1 MEHRA
6 SRSAAGDDAPGPC
19 SKCGAQRAPGPGDK
33 DPERREGKLTPV
45 PDTGAESGGDVK
57 GQGAEGLPPTTETKQ
72 EEGGSLMEN
81 ARAWI
86 GAPESTAEHAAGGPP
101 SSADTREEREEGAS
115 LLEGVTAPSGS
126 SEAAARRV
134 AGDSSGKSRKRK
146 KKRKKG
152 KKDPSISGEQ
162 ESLPPLSTAAAQSPK
177 VPDACVTAEEMQSP
191 GGEAAKLGADVLGGG
206 SGGTGG
212 SGRVLGHSA
221 KEAGSLEAV
230 AEGSPSS
237 VDVKTPPKQR
247 GADNVAAPSP
257 SSAAPKEKVGGG
269 STTEHRETVQGSVG
283 GGSHA
288 PDAGQLAESRA
299 DFQSSGSGE
308 KAASTGERA
317 SLSSGPSPGT
327 GAPGHTPAAAS
338 AERRSQDAQ
347 TPPAVRSSQAGKD
360 QQDTGQKV
368 SHSTRENKVAKE
380 KKGTPGE
387 KVREVTV
394 KASPTKAPEAARIGA
409 PESTAERAAG
419 GPPSSADTREEREEG
434 ASLLEG
440 VTAPSGSSEAA
451 ARRVAGDSS
460 GKSRKRKKKRKK
472 RKKDPSISGEQETLP
487 PLSTAAAESPEL
499 PDACVTAEEM
509 QSPGGEA
516 AKLGADVLAGSSGGA
531 GGSGR
536 ALGHSAKEAGSLE
549 AVAEGS
555 PSSVDVKTPPKQRG
569 ADNVAAPSPSPAAP
583 KQKVGGGSTTEHRE
597 TVQGSVGGG
606 SHAPD
611 AGQLAESRA
620 DFQSSGSG
628 EKAAS
633 TGERASLSSGPSPG
647 TGAPGHTPAAASA
660 ERRSQDAQTPP
671 AVRSSQAG
679 KDQQDTG
686 QKVSHSTRENE
697 VAKEKKGTPGEKV
710 REVTVKASPTKG
722 PEGARKDHASAVTEK
737 KQKRNQRPVDK
748 VKESSV
754 SRREGV
760 TVYFHAILS
769 KDFKLDP
776 ETHKVFI
783 RAEGIAAYA
792 SWKDNICELHC
803 TKRLEGHGY
812 LIEGNVTL
820 AKESVNKPIPYKY
833 WVTCSGGKY
842 EFIYK
847 RSVSSNHVNRCLFI
861 EGDLLSNGEWHQYDD
876 IVCAEPSIMKNIQKI
891 FSRNNNKDVVRGKMI
906 AASIMLESIF
916 SILGAWSPDN
926 LRNFLSQLTQFYVV
940 TSHPWV
946 CDGREMPWTELDFGT
961 QQVNDLLLKYMRKI
975 ARPFLAPE
983 GAKAS
988 QEDIVI
994 KSKLAL
1000 GLTVLTVVEGFTLP
1014 ALKDD
1019 LVHLCSLLCLDKVSQ
1034 EAILE
1039 EINPIKKAFAAV
1051 TGTLASLMVHLTN
1064 LCQRCIDQQVDQWVW
1079 ILPLLHFFAAPVQC
1093 DHLPMEEDYCVWLE
1107 GLPFAETKKN
1117 QDMGPLLQLMKEK
1130 KYLMEFDRTLVKS
1143 WTCVLPLESLAAFI
1157 KEFSS
1162 DLLAILQGVAYRL
1175 ENVDLSWK
1183 NSKVVESVLKTL
1195 LCTLDE
1201 KQARAL
1207 EAHSWQS
1214 CLTCWLKLHKRVCE
1228 NTKVGPWF
1236 MVPATSA
1243 MIISKVA
1250 KLQPTAVPRDAVEEV
1265 LVVEVFGETLRHTQ
1279 TWFRNALNQ
1288 KLLTEY
1294 LESVTF
1300 SVSWEIQAW
1309 DEFVKISFPDEQLTE
1324 RWRKTLLA
1332 DLKRRIQA
1340 ELPVHQILAYCCLHY
1355 QFTRL
1360 DSSID
1365 WCFHTCAIEAVTAAC
1380 QTQSN
1385 LLEKISS
1392 YNTSQFSQ
1400 LVSTIIV
1407 KLWSVESGQSDNY
1420 FDEIL
1425 HRVLTRPDIKCIFH
1439 FNGTNTKLLEKL
1451 TDEAK
1456 NIIATA
1462 DSVFMSVAYD
1472 IQKGCI
1478 LVKHLE
1484 EIFQHEEQFICIW
1497 EIKHQQLL
1505 REGRNLLQRD
1515 LKELLWRRREEVALL
1530 RKEKEAIG
1538 TFLSM
1543 CRRVQASVKVDVG
1556 EVESQYLEDL
1566 CSKRLNTVV
1575 NVGER
1580 PLRTYYSFSPELKGF
1595 AQKMHSFKHSLIFQ
1609 RFWEEAAQKAGEEY
1623 ESLEEEEEDNT
1634 VPALDLDNVFS
1645 SLIRPCFVS
1654 YERLYNDLRS
1664 GNLALSA
1671 VDRIFQEFTIHPE
1684 GIKTEL
1690 NTICKLRPGEDR
1702 DWVDQRFEQIQQ
1714 YHEMHVTFDA
1724 AKMIATVKESF
1735 NLSGDFSILENL
1747 LAITEKLES
1756 CETQKLDSIS
1766 PELMKAQRL
1775 LQGITVNR
1783 CGCLR
1788 ELAKQ
1793 KEFVCWVREALK
1805 DMNELKV
1812 FVDLASISAGENDMD
1827 VDRVACFHDAVHG
1840 YSSLLYELRQES
1852 GFEDFM
1858 RCLKKLWRALDSDEN
1873 LPKKLHASA
1882 QHLEWLKTVKESH
1895 GSVELSSLSL
1905 AAAINSRGIYVLGA
1919 PADGQK
1925 VSLDNVLHFTLP
1937 GSSGGN
1943 ETSRKYTLA
1952 ELRELQNKLMLM
1964 SVKGEQGL
1972 EVEKFSEIFSNVQ
1985 RLAQAF
1991 IDLYSAGNM
2000 LFRSWLAHV
2009 YCSPERES
2017 RVLIDFSLGP
2027 IPVLEGQGDMA
2038 AVLPGLCKIME
2049 SFLEGWKSFMYEKRL
2064 QHFYL
2069 NYYTAE
2075 QLVYLCTELGQGMP
2089 SQDALM
2095 MLSFLKHNC
2104 TERDV
2109 LRVSGSELPPSS
2121 RQAISDFQVMLDG
2134 EKDLTAQLECIWDC
2148 YMNNMGSLLPN
2159 CLDIDTLGGWLKS
2172 LAGWESEQVTRDF
2185 PRDLLYVGQPN
2196 LITCPRSEVLASA
2209 LAIYMNSP
2217 NQPLPTFDEVLLC
2230 TPQTTAE
2237 QVGLFLRRCFIP
2249 CSGGEKIYTM
2259 LYADEL
2265 SYDVSCRAEDLFQH
2279 LQHYNSTYRL
2289 IILCNC
2295 EREHSYIP
2303 SVFSQYK
2310 VHMIPQRPL
2319 AEIQRYLQHHYRVAQ
2334 PSSSAASVFKDNM
2347 CVGIVS
2353 SKRAGVG
2360 KSLYVKRL
2368 HERLQ
2373 EEQPYYTGLLKTIRL
2388 VEPEVDE
2395 DKVLKSLLPF
2405 LKRKH
2410 QTKPMI
2416 FHFDITSSVQSGI
2429 PEFLFKLLV
2438 LQYLTDNNGHMWLRQ
2453 KHHLYIIEILE
2464 VSPVPKKAAR
2474 HMSASQKYNF
2484 FDVFPKVTCKSPK
2497 EVLEMET
2504 LGNQSGDISD
2514 PGMDEEEFCSE
2525 AFQRPFQY
2533 LKRFDQGYN
2542 LDTFCYEVDSVEGNP
2557 AECLQQFLLHCGI
2570 MDPSW
2575 SELRNFT
2582 WFLNIQLRDCEASV
2596 FCNPDFFQDTLQ
2608 GFKNFVVTFM
2618 ILMARDFAT
2627 PSLNI
2632 SDESSGRQSSSLD
2645 NIAEDDLL
2653 PFRIRKKWESEP
2665 HPYLFFNEDRVSMT
2679 FIGFHFQPNCSGGV
2693 DVINP
2698 LNGNIIKKNVMT
2710 SRLYKGL
2717 LLQRVPFNVQFD
2729 QLPRHEKLEKLCM
2742 VLGIPWV
2749 TDPDETYELTT
2760 DNVLKILAIEMRFR
2774 CNIPVVIMG
2783 ETGCGKTR
2791 LIKFLCKLRRSCV
2804 EVENM
2809 KLVKVHGGTTAEMIY
2824 TRIKEAE
2831 ALAKTNKEQH
2841 GLDTVLF
2848 FDEANTTEAISS
2860 IKEVLC
2866 DHTVQGKPL
2875 VSCSGLQII
2884 AACNPYR
2891 KHTLKMIQ
2899 RLELAGLGYRVKADE
2914 TKDKL
2919 GSIPLRQ
2926 LVYRVHALPPSM
2938 IPLVWDFGQL
2948 NNLTEKLYIQQIV
2961 QRATEHVPMR
2971 QSEAEVITEVLF
2983 ASQKYMR
2990 QRDDEC
2996 GFVSLR
3002 DVERCMEVFKW
3013 FHKRSELL
3021 LRELEKYL
3029 AEKRAP
3035 KSTAERNTVIWSL
3048 VLAVGVCYHASLE
3061 KKEAYRSAIS
3071 QVLPKPYDTQ
3081 KKILEE
3087 ISLMQELFLSG
3098 VHLRDTIAR
3107 NLALKENVFMMVICI
3122 ELKIPLF
3129 LVGKPGS
3136 SKSLAKTI
3144 VADAMQG
3151 QAAHSDLFKNL
3162 KQIHLVSFQCS
3173 PLSTPEGI
3181 IGTFKHCARFQ
3192 EGKNLEEYVS
3202 VVVLDEIGL
3211 AEDSPKMPLKTL
3223 HPLLEDGCIDDVPLP
3238 HKKVGF
3244 VGISNWA
3251 LDPAKMNRGIFVSRG
3266 DPSKEE
3272 LIESAKGIC
3281 CSARG
3286 ALQKVEQYFYHFADA
3301 YENICKAQDREFF
3314 GLRDY
3319 YSLIKMFFALAKSS
3333 KSEPTPQDIAEVVL
3347 RNFGGKDDV
3356 NALEI
3361 FTSQLPEKGEIHARD
3376 ISRIELVRQNI
3387 YSSGQDGDCRYLLVL
3402 TENYAALPILQQ
3414 AFFTARQQPEIIFG
3428 SSFPKDQEYTQI
3440 CRNINR
3446 VKVCMETG
3454 QMVVLLNLQ
3463 NLYESLYD
3471 ALNQY
3476 YVYLA
3481 DQKYVDL
3488 GLGTHRVKCRVHP
3501 KFRLIVIEEKDVV
3514 YKHFPIPLI
3523 NRLEKHYL
3531 DISTVLD
3538 KGQRETVAEL
3548 KKWVQEF
3555 AAANTEEHFISKQKY
3570 SPSDVFVGYHSNTC
3584 ASVVL
3589 QTMERLKPE
3598 CAPSE
3603 LVSCVKREA
3612 QLALL
3617 NCATPDSVLRLCSSM
3632 ALFTAD
3638 SPANVYFKQ
3647 QQHMSFA
3654 DFLRAH
3660 IRAGS
3665 GYQTVFTEVTTFS
3678 RLLTSADAAC
3688 LEREVQGR
3696 AQRPQILLLQQFD
3709 TEYSFLKGI
3718 RDFLDATSGNKVLII
3733 QTDFE
3738 DGSQNAQLIASAKYA
3753 VVNELNKVD
3762 LGEVSVFVY
3771 FIMKLSR
3778 VEGGTSYVGF
3788 HGGLWQSVHIDDLR
3802 RSKDMVSDM
3811 TALQNLTISQ
3821 VFCEDLGKTKVVA
3834 LPVNGEQEENEVEV
3848 ETPVPAAEHCE
3859 GEILDTTVLLRT
3871 CVQSAVGML
3880 RDQNEDLSRSRIRI
3894 KILLGLLSKEDDL
3907 KASFLKITKARL
3919 SNLLRKQEENSLH
3932 PKNWVLREASNLS
3945 ALQEAGTFRHTLWK
3959 RVQSVI
3965 TPFLALLIAVIDR
3978 NGNLDLLVRP
3988 TAEWVTNLWMFIFS
4002 DTKLLTVPY
4011 GVAKNSS
4018 QPEIILVQ
4026 NNMMVSAGVGNELPF
4041 SWRIKEYL
4049 DEMWLEAQYIQN
4061 TEDQSEKFVD
4071 IFQKT
4076 ALGKFISA
4084 LTEEERQMLFQC
4096 YITDF
4101 IVLTIAVSSLEELQ
4115 CLRIAFLSCI
4125 EEWKATSPRREET
4138 VPSLPWV
4145 HLGYNQFK
4153 RRLQNF
4159 SRILAVH
4166 PCAADYLVNQEG
4178 YGIPHTEMVLDV
4190 LAAMVCAE
4198 ELENQVQTARP
4209 EIWLQK
4215 VKSLRMPIEFLCKE
4229 KDLQRSGSRCHQ
4241 LLKELEVCWN
4251 RIFSMSLFVEH
4262 VLLGID
4268 TLMPEFEN
4276 LVKKYT
4282 LLLAKCFQHDSDM
4295 KTHPTFVAVMKVLCE
4310 CKNEVSN
4317 RLYRYSLMSCP
4328 ICLGEP
4334 KDPVCLPCY
4343 HMFCQKCI
4351 RMWLV
4356 PAQMHCPYC
4365 RVAVGDVDLNVSVE
4379 LRDAIARNAMFRQR
4393 CNNFFIDVVTTMC
4406 FKDNEPPDA
4415 EVIQELLNLLF
4426 VHRSL
4431 LKGSGHPDTYTKF
4444 LSPFND
4450 EVDETPVIRSV
4461 MLKLLLKYSFNEV
4474 KNDVQHYLSR
4484 VEHNEILE
4492 TNDKK
4497 ELYLLFVNCLE
4508 DSMCEKS
4515 EGSLGY
4521 EHINYLPGDRGFP
4534 ENYLPK
4540 NNGETPQESS
4550 VDYLQAV
4557 AKVRLYLSKAA
4568 ELLFD
4573 LHERT
4578 EQDQVE
4584 EKQHY
4589 LENVRVFC
4597 SLTKNNWH
4605 RVYLVRKIA
4614 SQYGIEFAQKL
4625 VTETQFNW
4633 VFPVEILQQVRNSQS
4648 NHIDRYLTCGENYR
4662 VLRDAVGKAMIEC
4675 QIEGLLEAEK
4685 ASSSSSAVQPVHL
4698 LLAIFREVTALYGAS
4713 DSSLHPKQQQTDA
4726 MTGFIQSSQ
4735 ALSSPDLQHFAT
4747 SLVMNA
4753 LPSLTVDPQS
4763 FSRNGALIEMAVHTA
4778 AVLLCGQNPVL
4789 QPLQNLAFC
4798 PHTMEH
4804 SFLPT
4809 MPEDVTAQARAWQ
4822 GMATLRWYTCP
4833 NGHACTVGEC
4843 GRPMETSRC
4852 LDCGAPVGGQQHKSL
4867 PGFQELRSNE
4877 DRTQTGHVLGDA
4889 QHRKTMGVSDRAMS
4903 PVVFTLIRLL
4913 THLTM
4918 LLGATSDPQSLQK
4931 IIKPPVDN
4939 SVSFLQQ
4946 HIQEDLAQLTK
4957 ILGKSVDETINILHL
4972 VLSSLLKDPH
4982 QHPGQWPV
4990 QFDVLSTKQ
4999 KRNKWE
5005 AIVAN
5010 TIIVPELEDLDKK
5023 LLKLNRQIQEDER
5036 ISSNPVVKI
5045 VYGDP
5050 ATFLSQ
5056 LPKDSHI
5063 HHSKMWSCR
5072 KRISVENLGHVVQ
5085 QKNAKDTV
5093 PVLWK
5098 FLQKETELRLVKF
5111 LPEILALQRD
5121 LVRRFQNTADVKH
5134 CSIRNFLN
5142 EPLSDVMRDLLQ
5154 RRVNVFLSVW
5164 NKLRSS
5170 LDSNGEIK
5178 LPKGY
5183 CDAELTLDSK
5193 LEVLLPRRQGLGLC
5207 STALASYL
5215 IGLHNDLIHSVN
5227 KHIKEDDR
5235 YLISP
5240 SEVADLHLISYEVE
5254 RDLIPLILSNCQYSM
5269 EKGGETLQD
5278 FDLERIQQQ
5287 VISKF
5292 LQGKPLITLTGIPAL
5307 VYRHDRNYEQLF
5319 NDVRNKLDQSALPS
5333 SVMNTISG
5341 ELQSYSDVCDA
5352 LSITEI
5358 TLGFLAM
5365 AGENAEMLLTDYIEK
5380 VLQMGDQANPHV
5392 LQALRRCHLKH
5403 NIALWQLLS
5412 TRKSEQLLR
5421 LKRDPFVD
5429 VSADYKA
5436 ELSPEI
5442 AKILNNFLVYSRLEI
5457 FLQEL
5462 HEMIILK
5469 LRRFHAVDE
5478 FRPTWSLKESLVA
5491 YLDTKDSELAVELEE
5506 MFPEEILLSQAVAT
5520 WRAAALFR
5528 RARWES

>member
-1 MEHRA
+1 
-6 SRSAAGDDAPGPC
+6 
-19 SKCGAQRAPGPGDK
+19 
-33 DPERREGKLTPV
+33 
-45 PDTGAESGGDVK
+45 
-57 GQGAEGLPPTTETKQ
+57 
-72 EEGGSLMEN
+72 MEN
-81 ARAWI
+81 AGSLINTSEAT
-86 GAPESTAEHAAGGPP
+86 PECTAGGPP
-101 SSADTREEREEGAS
+101 SSTEAQEEEGAS
-115 LLEGVTAPSGS
+115 LLEGVTAPSDS
-126 SEAAARRV
+126 LETAPQCM
-134 AGDSSGKSRKRK
+134 AGDSSAKSWKRRKRRNK
-146 KKRKKG
+146 AKKG
-152 KKDPSISGEQ
+152 PSSSGEQ
-162 ESLPPLSTAAAQSPK
+162 DSLPPLSTAAAQTTEL
-177 VPDACVTAEEMQSP
+177 PDTCVIPQEIQTLGSEVSKP
-191 GGEAAKLGADVLGGG
+191 GAVVLAGD
-206 SGGTGG
+206 SGDARESDGT
-212 SGRVLGHSA
+212 LGHLG
-221 KEAGSLEAV
+221 KEAGSVEAV
-230 AEGSPSS
+230 AEGGHSS
-237 VDVKTPPKQR
+237 VAVMTPAKESST
-247 GADNVAAPSP
+247 DNVAAPSP

-269 STTEHRETVQGSVG
+269 NTTECGETVRSNVE
-283 GGSHA
+283 GGSRA
-288 PDAGQLAESRA
+288 PDAGQLPETRPDS
-299 DFQSSGSGE
+299 QSSGSS
-308 KAASTGERA
+308 KKLASTGETA
-317 SLSSGPSPGT
+317 SISSGLSPGT
-327 GAPGHTPAAAS
+327 GAPKSKPAAPC
-338 AERRSQDAQ
+338 AEHRSQDTKTQ
-347 TPPAVRSSQAGKD
+347 PVVKSSQAGKD
-360 QQDTGQKV
+360 KQDTRQTASG
-368 SHSTRENKVAKE
+368 STSKNEDAKE
-380 KKGTPGE
+380 KKKTPGE
-387 KVREVTV
+387 KVHKVNE
-394 KASPTKAPEAARIGA
+394 
-409 PESTAERAAG
+409 
-419 GPPSSADTREEREEG
+419 
-434 ASLLEG
+434 
-440 VTAPSGSSEAA
+440 
-451 ARRVAGDSS
+451 
-460 GKSRKRKKKRKK
+460 
-472 RKKDPSISGEQETLP
+472 
-487 PLSTAAAESPEL
+487 
-499 PDACVTAEEM
+499 
-509 QSPGGEA
+509 
-516 AKLGADVLAGSSGGA
+516 
-531 GGSGR
+531 
-536 ALGHSAKEAGSLE
+536 
-549 AVAEGS
+549 
-555 PSSVDVKTPPKQRG
+555 KTNQ
-569 ADNVAAPSPSPAAP
+569 
-583 KQKVGGGSTTEHRE
+583 
-597 TVQGSVGGG
+597 
-606 SHAPD
+606 
-611 AGQLAESRA
+611 
-620 DFQSSGSG
+620 
-628 EKAAS
+628 
-633 TGERASLSSGPSPG
+633 
-647 TGAPGHTPAAASA
+647 
-660 ERRSQDAQTPP
+660 
-671 AVRSSQAG
+671 
-679 KDQQDTG
+679 
-686 QKVSHSTRENE
+686 
-697 VAKEKKGTPGEKV
+697 
-710 REVTVKASPTKG
+710 TKG
-722 PEGARKDHASAVTEK
+722 PEVARKDEASAVTVSHKDKKEQR
-737 KQKRNQRPVDK
+737 KQKPVDK
-748 VKESSV
+748 IKESSV
-754 SRREGV
+754 SRNDGV

-769 KDFKLDP
+769 KDFKLNP
-776 ETHKVFI
+776 EIHKVFI
-783 RAEGIAAYA
+783 RAEGVSPYA
-792 SWKDNICELHC
+792 NWKDNICELNC
-803 TKRLEGHGY
+803 TKHLGEHGY
-812 LIEGNVTL
+812 LIEGAVTL
-820 AKESVNKPIPYKY
+820 AKENINKDIPYKY
-833 WVTCSGGKY
+833 WVTCGEGEY

-847 RSVSSNHVNRCLFI
+847 RSVSSHVNRCLFI
-861 EGDLLSNGEWHQYDD
+861 RGYLLNNGEWHQYDD
-876 IVCAEPSIMKNIQKI
+876 IVCAKPSVMKN
-891 FSRNNNKDVVRGKMI
+891 FWNMLSRDKNKDVVEGKII
-906 AASIMLESIF
+906 AANIMLENIF
-916 SILGAWSPDN
+916 SILETLSPDN
-926 LRNFLSQLTQFYVV
+926 LRNFFSQLRQFYAV
-940 TSHPWV
+940 TTDPRVH
-946 CDGREMPWTELDFGT
+946 DGRGMPWTELNFGR

-975 ARPFLAPE
+975 ACPFLAAE

-1000 GLTVLTVVEGFTLP
+1000 GLTILTVVEKLTLP
-1014 ALKDD
+1014 ALQSD
-1019 LVHLCSLLCLDKVSQ
+1019 LAGLCSLLCLDKVSQ
-1034 EAILE
+1034 QTILDE
-1039 EINPIKKAFAAV
+1039 MHHIAKAFSTV
-1051 TGTLASLMVHLTN
+1051 TSLKASLTN
-1064 LCQRCIDQQVDQWVW
+1064 LCQRCIDEQVDQWVW
-1079 ILPLLHFFAAPVQC
+1079 ILPCLHFFAAPLQH
-1093 DHLPMEEDYCVWLE
+1093 DHLAMEEDTWAGLE
-1107 GLPFAETKKN
+1107 GLPFAETRMK
-1117 QDMGPLLQLMKEK
+1117 QDMGTLLQLMKEK
-1130 KYLMEFDRTLVKS
+1130 KYLMEFDKTLVKS
-1143 WTCVLPLESLAAFI
+1143 WICVLPLESLAAFI
-1157 KEFSS
+1157 EDFSS
-1162 DLLAILQGVAYRL
+1162 DLLVTLQGVSYRL
-1175 ENVDLSWK
+1175 ENIDLSW
-1183 NSKVVESVLKTL
+1183 NSSKVVESLLETL

-1207 EAHSWQS
+1207 EARSWQS
-1214 CLTCWLKLHKRVCE
+1214 CLTCCLKLHKRVC
-1228 NTKVGPWF
+1228 KYVKWGKLF
-1236 MVPATSA
+1236 MIPATSA
-1243 MIISKVA
+1243 MMISKIA
-1250 KLQPTAVPRDAVEEV
+1250 KLQPTAVPRDAVQEV
-1265 LVVEVFGETLRHTQ
+1265 PVVEVFIEALRETR

-1288 KLLTEY
+1288 KLLKEY
-1294 LESVTF
+1294 LEHVTF
-1300 SVSWEIQAW
+1300 SFCWELWAW
-1309 DEFVKISFPDEQLTE
+1309 DKFVKISFPDEQFTE
-1324 RWRKTLLA
+1324 RWKRTLLA
-1332 DLKRRIQA
+1332 DLERRIQ
-1340 ELPVHQILAYCCLHY
+1340 EESPVNQILVYCCQHS
-1355 QFTRL
+1355 QFTQF
-1360 DSSID
+1360 DSSIGG
-1365 WCFHTCAIEAVTAAC
+1365 CFSNCATEAVTAAC

-1392 YNTSQFSQ
+1392 YNMGRFSQ

-1407 KLWSVESGQSDNY
+1407 KSWPIKSGQSEDD
-1420 FDEIL
+1420 FDGIL
-1425 HRVLTRPDIKCIFH
+1425 HHILTWPDIKQIFS

-1456 NIIATA
+1456 NVMAIA
-1462 DSVFMSVAYD
+1462 DSVFTSVTDD

-1484 EIFQHEEQFICIW
+1484 EILQHEKQFICIW

-1505 REGRNLLQRD
+1505 LENKELLQRE
-1515 LKELLWRRREEVALL
+1515 LKELLQRRQEEVTLL
-1530 RKEKEAIG
+1530 RKEKKAIG
-1538 TFLSM
+1538 TFLNM
-1543 CRRVQASVKVDVG
+1543 CRKVQASVKVDVG
-1556 EVESQYLEDL
+1556 EVELQHLEDL

-1575 NVGER
+1575 NVGKR
-1580 PLRTYYSFSPELKGF
+1580 PLQTYYSLSPNLKEF
-1595 AQKMHSFKHSLIFQ
+1595 AQKMHCFKDSLIFQ
-1609 RFWEEAAQKAGEEY
+1609 QFWEEAAQKAGEEY
-1623 ESLEEEEEDNT
+1623 ESSEEEEENI

-1645 SLIRPCFVS
+1645 SLIFPCFVS
-1654 YERLYNDLRS
+1654 YERLYDDLRS
-1664 GNLALSA
+1664 GSLTLSA
-1671 VDRIFQEFTIHPE
+1671 VDEIFQEFTYHPE
-1684 GIKTEL
+1684 VIKTEL
-1690 NTICKLRPGEDR
+1690 NTICELRPEEDR
-1702 DWVDQRFEQIQQ
+1702 DWVDQRFQQIQQ
-1714 YHEMHVTFDA
+1714 YHEMHLTFDA
-1724 AKMIATVKESF
+1724 AKIIASVKESL
-1735 NLSGDFSILENL
+1735 NLSGDFSVLENL
-1747 LAITEKLES
+1747 LDITEKLES
-1756 CETQKLDSIS
+1756 YKTQKLDSIS
-1766 PELMKAQRL
+1766 PELMHAKRL

-1783 CGCLR
+1783 RGCLR
-1788 ELAKQ
+1788 ELAHQ

-1805 DMNELKV
+1805 DINELKV

-1827 VDRVACFHDAVHG
+1827 VDRVACFHDTVHG

-1858 RCLKKLWRALDSDEN
+1858 HCLKKLWRALDSDEN
-1873 LPKKLHASA
+1873 LPKKLRVSA

-1905 AAAINSRGIYVLGA
+1905 AAAINSRGIYVLRA

-1937 GSSGGN
+1937 GSSGDN
-1943 ETSRKYTLA
+1943 EASRKYSLA

-1964 SVKGEQGL
+1964 STKGEQGL

-2000 LFRSWLAHV
+2000 LFRSWFAHI
-2009 YCSPERES
+2009 YCSPKRES
-2017 RVLIDFSLGP
+2017 CVLIDFYLGP

-2038 AVLPGLCKIME
+2038 VVLPGLCKTME
-2049 SFLEGWKSFMYEKRL
+2049 SFLESWKSFMYEKRF

-2075 QLVYLCTELGQGMP
+2075 QLVYLCTQLGQGTP
-2089 SQDALM
+2089 SQNALM

-2104 TERDV
+2104 TKQDV
-2109 LRVSGSELPPSS
+2109 LRASRSEVPPSP
-2121 RQAISDFQVMLDG
+2121 RKVTSDLQVMLGG
-2134 EKDLTAQLECIWDC
+2134 EKDLTARLECIWEC
-2148 YMNNMGSLLPN
+2148 YMSNMGSFLPN
-2159 CLDIDTLGGWLKS
+2159 CLDIDTLGGWLKN
-2172 LAGWESEQVTRDF
+2172 LASWKTEHVTRDF

-2196 LITCPRSEVLASA
+2196 LITCPRSEVLTSA

-2237 QVGLFLRRCFIP
+2237 QVGLFLRRCLIP

-2265 SYDVSCRAEDLFQH
+2265 SYDVSRRAEELFQH
-2279 LQHYNSTYRL
+2279 LQRYNRTYRL

-2368 HERLQ
+2368 YERLQ
-2373 EEQPYYTGLLKTIRL
+2373 EEQPDCTKLLKTIRL
-2388 VEPEVDE
+2388 IEPEVDE
-2395 DKVLKSLLPF
+2395 DKVLKSLLPY

-2416 FHFDITSSVQSGI
+2416 FHFDITSSVQRGI

-2438 LQYLTDNNGHMWLRQ
+2438 LQYLTDNNGNMWLRQ
-2453 KHHLYIIEILE
+2453 KCHLYIIEILE

-2484 FDVFPKVTCKSPK
+2484 SDVFPKVTCKSPK

-2504 LGNQSGDISD
+2504 LGNQSGDVSD

-2542 LDTFCYEVDSVEGNP
+2542 LDTFYYEAHSVEGSP
-2557 AECLQQFLLHCGI
+2557 AECLQQLLLHCGI
-2570 MDPSW
+2570 ADPSW

-2582 WFLNIQLRDCEASV
+2582 WFLNVQLRDCEASV
-2596 FCNPDFFQDTLQ
+2596 FCNPDFVQDTLQ

-2632 SDESSGRQSSSLD
+2632 SDQSSGRQSSNLE
-2645 NIAEDDLL
+2645 NIAEEDLL

-2679 FIGFHFQPNCSGGV
+2679 FVGFHFEPNGSGGV
-2693 DVINP
+2693 DAINP

-2710 SRLYKGL
+2710 SQLYNGL
-2717 LLQRVPFNVQFD
+2717 LLQRVPFNIPFD

-2742 VLGIPWV
+2742 VLGISWV
-2749 TDPDETYELTT
+2749 IDPDETYELTT

-2791 LIKFLCKLRRSCV
+2791 LIKFLCKLRRSYV

-2824 TRIKEAE
+2824 ARIKEAE

-2848 FDEANTTEAISS
+2848 FDEANTTEAVSS

-2891 KHTLKMIQ
+2891 KHTPKMIQ

-2919 GSIPLRQ
+2919 GSVPLRQ

-2948 NNLTEKLYIQQIV
+2948 NNLTEKMYIQQIV
-2961 QRATEHVPMR
+2961 HRVTEHVPMR
-2971 QSEAEVITEVLF
+2971 QFEAEVITEVLF
-2983 ASQKYMR
+2983 ASQQYMR

-2996 GFVSLR
+2996 SFVSLR

-3013 FHKRSELL
+3013 FHKRSKLL

-3035 KSTAERNTVIWSL
+3035 KSPIERDNIIWSL

-3087 ISLMQELFLSG
+3087 ISLMQDLFLSG
-3098 VHLRDTIAR
+3098 VRLQDTIAR

-3151 QAAHSDLFKNL
+3151 QAAHSDLFKDL

-3223 HPLLEDGCIDDVPLP
+3223 HPLLEDGCIDDVLLP

-3244 VGISNWA
+3244 IGISNWA

-3286 ALQKVEQYFYHFADA
+3286 ALQKVEQYFCHFADA

-3361 FTSQLPEKGEIHARD
+3361 FTSQLPEKGEIRARD

-3402 TENYAALPILQQ
+3402 TENYAALQILQQ

-3481 DQKYVDL
+3481 GQKYVDL

-3531 DISTVLD
+3531 DINTVLD
-3538 KGQRETVAEL
+3538 KGQRETVKEL
-3548 KKWVQEF
+3548 KKWVHEF
-3555 AAANTEEHFISKQKY
+3555 TAANTEEHFISKQKY

-3584 ASVVL
+3584 ASLVL
-3589 QTMERLKPE
+3589 QIVERLKPV
-3598 CAPSE
+3598 CPPSE
-3603 LVSCVKREA
+3603 LMSRVKREA

-3617 NCATPDSVLRLCSSM
+3617 NCATPDSVIRLCNSM
-3632 ALFTAD
+3632 ALFMAD
-3638 SPANVYFKQ
+3638 SLANIYFKQ
-3647 QQHMSFA
+3647 QQHTSFA

-3660 IRAGS
+3660 VHAGS

-3678 RLLTSADAAC
+3678 RLLTSADTAC
-3688 LEREVQGR
+3688 LEREVQGKAR
-3696 AQRPQILLLQQFD
+3696 RPQILFLQQFD

-3738 DGSQNAQLIASAKYA
+3738 DGSQNAQLIASAKYT
-3753 VVNELNKVD
+3753 VVNEINKVD

-3778 VEGGTSYVGF
+3778 VEGGMSYVGF

-3802 RSKDMVSDM
+3802 RSKEMVSDM

-3821 VFCEDLGKTKVVA
+3821 MFCEDPGKTKVAA
-3834 LPVNGEQEENEVEV
+3834 LPVNGEEQEENKVEV
-3848 ETPVPAAEHCE
+3848 GTPVPEAEHYE

-3880 RDQNEDLSRSRIRI
+3880 QDQNEDLSRSRKRI

-3919 SNLLRKQEENSLH
+3919 SNLLKKQEENSLH

-3959 RVQSVI
+3959 RVQNVI

-3978 NGNLDLLVRP
+3978 NGNLELLVRP
-3988 TAEWVTNLWMFIFS
+3988 AAEWVTNLWMFIFS

-4011 GVAKNSS
+4011 GVGKNSS

-4026 NNMMVSAGVGNELPF
+4026 NNMMVSADAGNEMPF

-4061 TEDQSEKFVD
+4061 TEDQAEKFVD

-4096 YITDF
+4096 YTTDF
-4101 IVLTIAVSSLEELQ
+4101 IVLTIGVSSLEELQ
-4115 CLRIAFLSCI
+4115 CLRTAFLSCI
-4125 EEWKATSPRREET
+4125 KEWKATSSRREET

-4153 RRLQNF
+4153 SRLQNF

-4166 PCAADYLVNQEG
+4166 PRVVDYLTNQEG
-4178 YGIPHTEMVLDV
+4178 YGIPHSEMLLDV

-4198 ELENQVQTARP
+4198 ELESQVQTADP

-4215 VKSLRMPIEFLCKE
+4215 VKNLRMPIEFICKE
-4229 KDLQRSGSRCHQ
+4229 KDLQRSGSWCHQ
-4241 LLKELEVCWN
+4241 LLKELKVCWN
-4251 RIFSMSLFVEH
+4251 RVFSMSLFVEH
-4262 VLLGID
+4262 VLFGIN

-4295 KTHPTFVAVMKVLCE
+4295 KTHPTFVAVMKVLCQ
-4310 CKNEVSN
+4310 CKDEVSH
-4317 RLYRYSLMSCP
+4317 RLYRYGLKSCP

-4334 KDPVCLPCY
+4334 KDPVCLPCN
-4343 HMFCQKCI
+4343 HVFCQKCI
-4351 RMWLV
+4351 RTWLV

-4365 RVAVGDVDLNVSVE
+4365 RVAVGDVHLNVSVE
-4379 LRDAIARNAMFRQR
+4379 LRDAIARNALFRQR

-4406 FKDNEPPDA
+4406 FKDNEPPEA

-4426 VHRSL
+4426 VHRSC
-4431 LKGSGHPDTYTKF
+4431 LKDSDHPAIYTKF

-4450 EVDETPVIRSV
+4450 EVDEIPIIRSV
-4461 MLKLLLKYSFNEV
+4461 MLKLLLKYSFNAV
-4474 KNDVQHYLSR
+4474 KNDVQRYLSQ

-4492 TNDKK
+4492 KNDKK

-4521 EHINYLPGDRGFP
+4521 EHMNSLPGDRGFP

-4540 NNGETPQESS
+4540 NNRETPQESS
-4550 VDYLQAV
+4550 VEYLQAV

-4573 LHERT
+4573 LHELT

-4584 EKQHY
+4584 EKQRY
-4589 LENVRVFC
+4589 LANVRVFC
-4597 SLTKNNWH
+4597 SLTKNDWH

-4614 SQYGIEFAQKL
+4614 SQYGMEFAQKL
-4625 VTETQFNW
+4625 VTEAQFNW
-4633 VFPVEILQQVRNSQS
+4633 VFPVEILQQVQNSQS
-4648 NHIDRYLTCGENYR
+4648 NHIDRYLACGKNYR

-4675 QIEGLLEAEK
+4675 KTEGLLEAEK
-4685 ASSSSSAVQPVHL
+4685 ASSSSPAVQSVHL
-4698 LLAIFREVTALYGAS
+4698 LLAIFREVTALYGVS
-4713 DSSLHPKQQQTDA
+4713 DSSLHPKQQQKDA
-4726 MTGFIQSSQ
+4726 MTKFIQNSQ
-4735 ALSSPDLQHFAT
+4735 VLNFPDLQHFAA

-4763 FSRNGALIEMAVHTA
+4763 FSHNGALIEMAVHAA
-4778 AVLLCGQNPVL
+4778 AVLLCGRNPVL
-4789 QPLQNLAFC
+4789 QPLRNLAFH

-4809 MPEDVTAQARAWQ
+4809 MPEDIMAQARAWE
-4822 GMATLRWYTCP
+4822 GLATLRWYTCP
-4833 NGHACTVGEC
+4833 NGHPCTVGEC
-4843 GRPMETSRC
+4843 GLPMETSCC
-4852 LDCGAPVGGQQHKSL
+4852 LDCGAQVGGEMHKPL
-4867 PGFQELRSNE
+4867 RGFQEFRTNE
-4877 DRTQTGHVLGDA
+4877 DRTQTGHILGDA
-4889 QHRKTMGVSDRAMS
+4889 QHRKTTAVSDRAMS
-4903 PVVFTLIRLL
+4903 PVVFVLIRLL

-4918 LLGATSDPQSLQK
+4918 LLGATKDPQSLQK
-4931 IIKPPVDN
+4931 IIKPPVRN

-4946 HIQEDLAQLTK
+4946 HIREDLAQLTK

-4972 VLSSLLKDPH
+4972 VLSSLLKDSH

-4990 QFDVLSTKQ
+4990 QFDVLSTKE

-5005 AIVAN
+5005 EIVAN

-5036 ISSNPVVKI
+5036 ISSNPIVKI

-5050 ATFLSQ
+5050 VTFLSQ

-5093 PVLWK
+5093 PLLWK

-5134 CSIRNFLN
+5134 CSIREFLN

-5154 RRVNVFLSVW
+5154 RRVNVFLTVW
-5164 NKLRSS
+5164 NKLRRS
-5170 LDSNGEIK
+5170 LDTDGQIK

-5183 CDAELTLDSK
+5183 CDADLTLDNK

-5215 IGLHNDLIHSVN
+5215 ISLHNDFIHSVN
-5227 KHIKEDDR
+5227 KHIKEEDR

-5287 VISKF
+5287 VVSKF
-5292 LQGKPLITLTGIPAL
+5292 LQGKPLITLTGIPTL

-5333 SVMNTISG
+5333 SMMNMITG

-5352 LSITEI
+5352 LSVTEI

-5365 AGENAEMLLTDYIEK
+5365 AGENAEMLLTDYIEN
-5380 VLQMGDQANPHV
+5380 VLQMGDQTNPHV
-5392 LQALRRCHLKH
+5392 LHALRRCRLKH

-5429 VSADYKA
+5429 ISTVYKA
-5436 ELSPEI
+5436 ELTPEI
-5442 AKILNNFLVYSRLEI
+5442 AKLLNTFLVHSRLET

-5462 HEMIILK
+5462 HEMIILR
-5469 LRRFHAVDE
+5469 LRRVQAVDE
-5478 FRPTWSLKESLVA
+5478 FRHTWSLKESLIP
-5491 YLDTKDSELAVELEE
+5491 YLDAKDSELATELQE
-5506 MFPEEILLSQAVAT
+5506 MFPDEILLSHATAT
-5520 WRAAALFR
+5520 WKAAALFKRER
-5528 RARWES
+5528 RES

>member
-1 MEHRA
+1 MLYFQSLLFH
-6 SRSAAGDDAPGPC
+6 
-19 SKCGAQRAPGPGDK
+19 GATSVFLLQN
-33 DPERREGKLTPV
+33 E
-45 PDTGAESGGDVK
+45 
-57 GQGAEGLPPTTETKQ
+57 ETKQ
-72 EEGGSLMEN
+72 
-81 ARAWI
+81 
-86 GAPESTAEHAAGGPP
+86 
-101 SSADTREEREEGAS
+101 
-115 LLEGVTAPSGS
+115 
-126 SEAAARRV
+126 
-134 AGDSSGKSRKRK
+134 K
-146 KKRKKG
+146 K
-152 KKDPSISGEQ
+152 
-162 ESLPPLSTAAAQSPK
+162 
-177 VPDACVTAEEMQSP
+177 M
-191 GGEAAKLGADVLGGG
+191 
-206 SGGTGG
+206 
-212 SGRVLGHSA
+212 
-221 KEAGSLEAV
+221 
-230 AEGSPSS
+230 
-237 VDVKTPPKQR
+237 
-247 GADNVAAPSP
+247 
-257 SSAAPKEKVGGG
+257 
-269 STTEHRETVQGSVG
+269 
-283 GGSHA
+283 
-288 PDAGQLAESRA
+288 
-299 DFQSSGSGE
+299 
-308 KAASTGERA
+308 
-317 SLSSGPSPGT
+317 
-327 GAPGHTPAAAS
+327 
-338 AERRSQDAQ
+338 
-347 TPPAVRSSQAGKD
+347 
-360 QQDTGQKV
+360 
-368 SHSTRENKVAKE
+368 
-380 KKGTPGE
+380 TPGE
-387 KVREVTV
+387 KTQEATE
-394 KASPTKAPEAARIGA
+394 KESQTKG
-409 PESTAERAAG
+409 
-419 GPPSSADTREEREEG
+419 
-434 ASLLEG
+434 
-440 VTAPSGSSEAA
+440 
-451 ARRVAGDSS
+451 
-460 GKSRKRKKKRKK
+460 
-472 RKKDPSISGEQETLP
+472 
-487 PLSTAAAESPEL
+487 
-499 PDACVTAEEM
+499 
-509 QSPGGEA
+509 
-516 AKLGADVLAGSSGGA
+516 
-531 GGSGR
+531 
-536 ALGHSAKEAGSLE
+536 
-549 AVAEGS
+549 
-555 PSSVDVKTPPKQRG
+555 
-569 ADNVAAPSPSPAAP
+569 
-583 KQKVGGGSTTEHRE
+583 
-597 TVQGSVGGG
+597 
-606 SHAPD
+606 
-611 AGQLAESRA
+611 
-620 DFQSSGSG
+620 
-628 EKAAS
+628 
-633 TGERASLSSGPSPG
+633 
-647 TGAPGHTPAAASA
+647 
-660 ERRSQDAQTPP
+660 
-671 AVRSSQAG
+671 SQA
-679 KDQQDTG
+679 
-686 QKVSHSTRENE
+686 
-697 VAKEKKGTPGEKV
+697 
-710 REVTVKASPTKG
+710 
-722 PEGARKDHASAVTEK
+722 ARKDDASAVTNGRKDK
-737 KQKRNQRPVDK
+737 KPQTNQKPYLKKKK
-748 VKESSV
+748 VLSV
-754 SRREGV
+754 FLLSCSFVCQSDGV
-760 TVYFHAILS
+760 RVYFHAILS
-769 KDFKLDP
+769 KDFKINP
-776 ETHKVFI
+776 KTHKVFI
-783 RAEGIAAYA
+783 RAEGVYPYA
-792 SWKDNICELHC
+792 DWKDNICELIC
-803 TKRLEGHGY
+803 TKGLEEHGY
-812 LIEGNVTL
+812 LIEGTVIL
-820 AKESVNKPIPYKY
+820 SKENIDKHIPYKY
-833 WVTCSGGKY
+833 WVACGEGEY

-847 RSVSSNHVNRCLFI
+847 SSNNYVNRCLLI
-861 EGDLLSNGEWHQYDD
+861 KGNVLNNREWHQYDD
-876 IVCAEPSIMKNIQKI
+876 IVCAKPSLMKNLWKVI
-891 FSRNNNKDVVRGKMI
+891 SRDKNKDVVEGKKI
-906 AASIMLESIF
+906 AANVMLENIF
-916 SILGAWSPDN
+916 SVLGTWSDNN
-926 LRNFLSQLTQFYVV
+926 LRNFLFQLRQFYIV
-940 TSHPWV
+940 TANPWV
-946 CDGREMPWTELDFGT
+946 HDGREMPWTELNFGP
-961 QQVNDLLLKYMRKI
+961 QQVICFLLAGIRKQT
-975 ARPFLAPE
+975 FKD
-983 GAKAS
+983 AKAS
-988 QEDIVI
+988 QEDAVI
-994 KSKLAL
+994 KSKLTL
-1000 GLTVLTVVEGFTLP
+1000 GLTILTVVERLELP
-1014 ALKDD
+1014 ALKSD
-1019 LVHLCSLLCLDKVSQ
+1019 LAALCSLLCLDKVSS
-1034 EAILE
+1034 
-1039 EINPIKKAFAAV
+1039 FTV
-1051 TGTLASLMVHLTN
+1051 CVCFGVFFSFSLKVHLTN
-1064 LCQRCIDQQVDQWVW
+1064 LCQRCIDAQVDQWVW
-1079 ILPLLHFFAAPVQC
+1079 VIPLLHFFAAPLQH
-1093 DHLPMEEDYCVWLE
+1093 DHLLVEEDVWAGLE
-1107 GLPFAETKKN
+1107 GLPFILFCLPSRET
-1117 QDMGPLLQLMKEK
+1117 LLQLMKEK
-1130 KYLMEFDRTLVKS
+1130 KYLMEFDKTLVKS
-1143 WTCVLPLESLAAFI
+1143 WICVLPLESLAEFI
-1157 KEFSS
+1157 EDFSS
-1162 DLLAILQGVAYRL
+1162 DFLVTLQGVSYRL
-1175 ENVDLSWK
+1175 ENMDRFSFYCL
-1183 NSKVVESVLKTL
+1183 NSTISSFQKKHFGNFKLIRNLPS
-1195 LCTLDE
+1195 
-1201 KQARAL
+1201 AL
-1207 EAHSWQS
+1207 QE
-1214 CLTCWLKLHKRVCE
+1214 
-1228 NTKVGPWF
+1228 P
-1236 MVPATSA
+1236 
-1243 MIISKVA
+1243 
-1250 KLQPTAVPRDAVEEV
+1250 
-1265 LVVEVFGETLRHTQ
+1265 
-1279 TWFRNALNQ
+1279 
-1288 KLLTEY
+1288 
-1294 LESVTF
+1294 
-1300 SVSWEIQAW
+1300 
-1309 DEFVKISFPDEQLTE
+1309 
-1324 RWRKTLLA
+1324 
-1332 DLKRRIQA
+1332 
-1340 ELPVHQILAYCCLHY
+1340 PVNQILVYCCQHS
-1355 QFTRL
+1355 QFTQL
-1360 DSSID
+1360 DSSIE
-1365 WCFHTCAIEAVTAAC
+1365 WCFHNCATEAVTAAC
-1380 QTQSN
+1380 QV
-1385 LLEKISS
+1385 LYFPSS
-1392 YNTSQFSQ
+1392 MGRFSR

-1407 KLWSVESGQSDNY
+1407 KSWPVKSGQSEDG

-1425 HRVLTRPDIKCIFH
+1425 HHVLTWPDIKHVFS
-1439 FNGTNTKLLEKL
+1439 FNGTNTELLEKL

-1456 NIIATA
+1456 NVMATA
-1462 DSVFMSVAYD
+1462 DSVFMSVTDD

-1484 EIFQHEEQFICIW
+1484 EIFQHEKQFICIW
-1497 EIKHQQLL
+1497 EISKSTMQGQ
-1505 REGRNLLQRD
+1505 
-1515 LKELLWRRREEVALL
+1515 LKELLQRRREEVTLL
-1530 RKEKEAIG
+1530 RKEKKAIG

-1543 CRRVQASVKVDVG
+1543 CRKVQASVKG
-1556 EVESQYLEDL
+1556 EVEFQHLEDL
-1566 CSKRLNTVV
+1566 RSKRLNTVV
-1575 NVGER
+1575 NVGNR
-1580 PLRTYYSFSPELKGF
+1580 PLQTYYSLSPEVKKF
-1595 AQKMHSFKHSLIFQ
+1595 AQKMHSFKDSLIFQ
-1609 RFWEEAAQKAGEEY
+1609 QFWEEAAQKAGEEY
-1623 ESLEEEEEDNT
+1623 EGSEEEDDNI
-1634 VPALDLDNVFS
+1634 VPALDLDDVFS
-1645 SLIRPCFVS
+1645 SLISPCFVS
-1654 YERLYNDLRS
+1654 YEMLYNDLRS
-1664 GNLALSA
+1664 GSLTLSE
-1671 VDRIFQEFTIHPE
+1671 VDRVFQEFTNHPE
-1684 GIKTEL
+1684 DLKTEL
-1690 NTICKLRPGEDR
+1690 HTICELRPGEDR
-1702 DWVDQRFEQIQQ
+1702 GWIDQRFQQIQQ
-1714 YHEMHVTFDA
+1714 YHEMHLTFDA
-1724 AKMIATVKESF
+1724 AKIIANVKEKSL

-1747 LAITEKLES
+1747 LDITH
-1756 CETQKLDSIS
+1756 KLDFIS
-1766 PELMKAQRL
+1766 PELMHAKRL
-1775 LQGITVNR
+1775 LQGITVTR
-1783 CGCLR
+1783 RGCLR
-1788 ELAKQ
+1788 ELAQQ

-1805 DMNELKV
+1805 DINELKV

-1827 VDRVACFHDAVHG
+1827 VDRVACFHDTVHG

-1858 RCLKKLWRALDSDEN
+1858 CCLKKLWRALDSDEN
-1873 LPKKLHASA
+1873 LPKKLVSSA
-1882 QHLEWLKTVKESH
+1882 GHLEWLKTVKESH

-1905 AAAINSRGIYVLGA
+1905 AAAINSRGIYVLRA

-1925 VSLDNVLHFTLP
+1925 VSLDNVLCFTLP
-1937 GSSGGN
+1937 GSAGDN
-1943 ETSRKYTLA
+1943 EAAWKYSLA

-1964 SVKGEQGL
+1964 SAKGEQGL

-2009 YCSPERES
+2009 YCSPKRES
-2017 RVLIDFSLGP
+2017 CVLIDFSLGLL
-2027 IPVLEGQGDMA
+2027 PVLEGQGDRA
-2038 AVLPGLCKIME
+2038 AVLPGLCKTME
-2049 SFLEGWKSFMYEKRL
+2049 SFLESWKSFMYEKRF

-2075 QLVYLCTELGQGMP
+2075 QLVYLCTELGQGTP

-2095 MLSFLKHNC
+2095 MLSFLKPNC
-2104 TERDV
+2104 SKEDV
-2109 LRVSGSELPPSS
+2109 LRASRSEVPPTSKK
-2121 RQAISDFQVMLDG
+2121 AVSDFQVMLDG
-2134 EKDLTAQLECIWDC
+2134 EKDLTARLECIWEC
-2148 YMNNMGSLLPN
+2148 YMSNMGSFLPN
-2159 CLDIDTLGGWLKS
+2159 CLDIDTLGGWLKN
-2172 LAGWESEQVTRDF
+2172 LASWESAQVTRDF
-2185 PRDLLYVGQPN
+2185 PRDLLSVGQPN
-2196 LITCPRSEVLASA
+2196 LITCPRSEVLTSA
-2209 LAIYMNSP
+2209 LALYMNSP

-2237 QVGLFLRRCFIP
+2237 QVGLFLRRCLIP
-2249 CSGGEKIYTM
+2249 SSGGEKIYTM

-2265 SYDVSCRAEDLFQH
+2265 SYDVSCRAEELFQH

-2289 IILCNC
+2289 VILCNC

-2303 SVFSQYK
+2303 SVLSQYK

-2373 EEQPYYTGLLKTIRL
+2373 EEQPDCTELLKTIRL
-2388 VEPEVDE
+2388 IEPEVDE

-2438 LQYLTDNNGHMWLRQ
+2438 LQYLTDNNGNMWLRQ
-2453 KHHLYIIEILE
+2453 KCHLYIIEILE

-2474 HMSASQKYNF
+2474 HVSSQKYNF

-2504 LGNQSGDISD
+2504 LWNQSGDASD
-2514 PGMDEEEFCSE
+2514 PGMDKEEFCSE

-2533 LKRFDQGYN
+2533 LKRFDQGCN
-2542 LDTFCYEVDSVEGNP
+2542 LDTFCYEAHSVEGSP
-2557 AECLQQFLLHCGI
+2557 AECLQQFLLHCG
-2570 MDPSW
+2570 MTDPSW
-2575 SELRNFT
+2575 AELRNFT
-2582 WFLNIQLRDCEASV
+2582 WFLNVQLRDCEASV
-2596 FCNPDFFQDTLQ
+2596 FCNPDFVHDTLQ

-2632 SDESSGRQSSSLD
+2632 SDQSSGRRSSSLE
-2645 NIAEDDLL
+2645 NVAEEDLL
-2653 PFRIRKKWESEP
+2653 PFRIRKRWESEP

-2679 FIGFHFQPNCSGGV
+2679 FIGFHFQPNGRDGV
-2693 DVINP
+2693 DAVNP
-2698 LNGNIIKKNVMT
+2698 LNGNVIKRSVMT
-2710 SRLYKGL
+2710 SQLYNGL
-2717 LLQRVPFNVQFD
+2717 LLQRVPFNVPFD

-2749 TDPDETYELTT
+2749 IDPDETYELTT
-2760 DNVLKILAIEMRFR
+2760 DNVLKLLAIEMRFR

-2791 LIKFLCKLRRSCV
+2791 LIKFLCKLRRSFV

-2824 TRIKEAE
+2824 ARIKEAE

-2848 FDEANTTEAISS
+2848 FDEANTTEAVSS

-2866 DHTVQGKPL
+2866 DRTVQGKPL

-2891 KHTLKMIQ
+2891 KHTPKMIQ

-2948 NNLTEKLYIQQIV
+2948 NNFTEKLYIQQIV
-2961 QRATEHVPMR
+2961 QRVSEHVPVG
-2971 QSEAEVITEVLF
+2971 QFEAEVITEVLF
-2983 ASQKYMR
+2983 ASQQYMR

-3013 FHKRSELL
+3013 FHKHSELL

-3035 KSTAERNTVIWSL
+3035 KSTAERNNVIWSL

-3071 QVLPKPYDTQ
+3071 QVLPKPYNTQ

-3087 ISLMQELFLSG
+3087 ITLMQDLFLSG

-3151 QAAHSDLFKNL
+3151 QAAHSDLFKDL

-3244 VGISNWA
+3244 IGISNWA

-3286 ALQKVEQYFYHFADA
+3286 ALQKVEQYFCHFADA

-3402 TENYAALPILQQ
+3402 TENYAALQILQQ

-3481 DQKYVDL
+3481 GQKYVDL

-3538 KGQRETVAEL
+3538 KGQRETVKEL
-3548 KKWVQEF
+3548 KKWAHEF
-3555 AAANTEEHFISKQKY
+3555 AAANTEEHFVSQQRY
-3570 SPSDVFVGYHSNTC
+3570 SPSDVFVGYHPTTC

-3589 QTMERLKPE
+3589 QTTERLRPA
-3598 CAPSE
+3598 CCPSE
-3603 LVSCVKREA
+3603 LLRCVKREA

-3617 NCATPDSVLRLCSSM
+3617 NCATPDAVIRLCNSVG
-3632 ALFTAD
+3632 LFMAD
-3638 SPANVYFKQ
+3638 SLANIYFKQ
-3647 QQHMSFA
+3647 QQHTSFA

-3660 IRAGS
+3660 VRAGA

-3688 LEREVQGR
+3688 LEREVRGK
-3696 AQRPQILLLQQFD
+3696 AQRPQILFLQQFD

-3718 RDFLDATSGNKVLII
+3718 RDFLDATTGNKILII

-3738 DGSQNAQLIASAKYA
+3738 DGSQNAQLIASAKYT
-3753 VVNELNKVD
+3753 VVNEINRVD

-3778 VEGGTSYVGF
+3778 VEGGSSYVGF

-3802 RSKDMVSDM
+3802 RSKDMISDM

-3821 VFCEDLGKTKVVA
+3821 MFCEDSGKTK
-3834 LPVNGEQEENEVEV
+3834 GELRAGCASGEKGRCSPRLGAG
-3848 ETPVPAAEHCE
+3848 TA
-3859 GEILDTTVLLRT
+3859 EILDTTVLLRT

-3880 RDQNEDLSRSRIRI
+3880 RDQNEDLSRSRKRI

-3919 SNLLRKQEENSLH
+3919 ANLLKKQEENSLH

-3959 RVQSVI
+3959 RVQKVI

-3978 NGNLDLLVRP
+3978 NGNLELLVRP
-3988 TAEWVTNLWMFIFS
+3988 AAEWVTNLWMFIFS
-4002 DTKLLTVPY
+4002 DTKLLTVPS
-4011 GVAKNSS
+4011 GVGANSS

-4026 NNMMVSAGVGNELPF
+4026 NNMTVSADVGNEMPF

-4049 DEMWLEAQYIQN
+4049 DELWLEAQYIQN
-4061 TEDQSEKFVD
+4061 AEGETEKFVD

-4076 ALGKFISA
+4076 ALGKFLSA
-4084 LTEEERQMLFQC
+4084 LSEEERHMLFQC
-4096 YITDF
+4096 YTTDF
-4101 IVLTIAVSSLEELQ
+4101 IVLTIGVSSLEEL
-4115 CLRIAFLSCI
+4115 AFLSCI
-4125 EEWKATSPRREET
+4125 EEWKAASPRREET

-4145 HLGYNQFK
+4145 HLGYSQFK
-4153 RRLQNF
+4153 SRLQNF

-4166 PCAADYLVNQEG
+4166 PLALLLHQLIGC
-4178 YGIPHTEMVLDV
+4178 VLDV

-4198 ELENQVQTARP
+4198 ELENQVQTAHP
-4209 EIWLQK
+4209 ETWLQK
-4215 VKSLRMPIEFLCKE
+4215 VKNLRMPIEFLCKE
-4229 KDLQRSGSRCHQ
+4229 KDLQRTGSWCHQ
-4241 LLKELEVCWN
+4241 VCWD
-4251 RIFSMSLFVEH
+4251 RVFSMSLFVEH
-4262 VLLGID
+4262 VLLGIN

-4282 LLLAKCFQHDSDM
+4282 LLLANCFQHNSDM
-4295 KTHPTFVAVMKVLCE
+4295 KTHTTFVAMMKVLCQ
-4310 CKNEVSN
+4310 CKDEVSH
-4317 RLYRYSLMSCP
+4317 RLYRHGLKSCP
-4328 ICLGEP
+4328 VCLGEP
-4334 KDPVCLPCY
+4334 RDPVCLPCC
-4343 HMFCQKCI
+4343 HVFCQKCI
-4351 RMWLV
+4351 RTWLV

-4365 RVAVGDVDLNVSVE
+4365 KVAVGDVDLDVSVE
-4379 LRDAIARNAMFRQR
+4379 LRDAIAKGALFRQR

-4406 FKDNEPPDA
+4406 FKDNEPPEA
-4415 EVIQELLNLLF
+4415 EVILELLNLLF

-4431 LKGSGHPDTYTKF
+4431 LQDQPAIYTKF

-4450 EVDETPVIRSV
+4450 EVDETPIIRS
-4461 MLKLLLKYSFNEV
+4461 
-4474 KNDVQHYLSR
+4474 DVVLP
-4484 VEHNEILE
+4484 
-4492 TNDKK
+4492 
-4497 ELYLLFVNCLE
+4497 LFFFFFFF
-4508 DSMCEKS
+4508 
-4515 EGSLGY
+4515 
-4521 EHINYLPGDRGFP
+4521 FP
-4534 ENYLPK
+4534 PYP
-4540 NNGETPQESS
+4540 
-4550 VDYLQAV
+4550 
-4557 AKVRLYLSKAA
+4557 
-4568 ELLFD
+4568 
-4573 LHERT
+4573 
-4578 EQDQVE
+4578 EQDHVE
-4584 EKQHY
+4584 EKQRY
-4589 LENVRVFC
+4589 LANVRVFC
-4597 SLTKNNWH
+4597 NLTKNNWH

-4614 SQYGIEFAQKL
+4614 SQYGMEFAQKL
-4625 VTETQFNW
+4625 VREAQFNW
-4633 VFPVEILQQVRNSQS
+4633 VFPVQNSQT
-4648 NHIDRYLTCGENYR
+4648 NHIDRYLACGESYR
-4662 VLRDAVGKAMIEC
+4662 GLRDAVGKAMIEC
-4675 QIEGLLEAEK
+4675 RTEGLLEAEK
-4685 ASSSSSAVQPVHL
+4685 ASASSLPVQRVHL
-4698 LLAIFREVTALYGAS
+4698 LLAVFREVTALYGVS
-4713 DSSLHPKQQQTDA
+4713 DSNLRPKQQQTDA
-4726 MTGFIQSSQ
+4726 MTTFIQDSQ
-4735 ALSSPDLQHFAT
+4735 VLNSPELQHFAA
-4747 SLVMNA
+4747 SLVMNT

-4763 FSRNGALIEMAVHTA
+4763 FSPSGALIEMAVHTA
-4778 AVLLCGQNPVL
+4778 AVLLCGQSPVL
-4789 QPLQNLAFC
+4789 QPLRNLAFC

-4809 MPEDVTAQARAWQ
+4809 MPEDIMAQARAWK
-4822 GMATLRWYTCP
+4822 G
-4833 NGHACTVGEC
+4833 VC
-4843 GRPMETSRC
+4843 GLPMETSRC
-4852 LDCGAPVGGQQHKSL
+4852 LDCGAQVGGMMHIPL
-4867 PGFQELRSNE
+4867 HGFQEFRSNE
-4877 DRTQTGHVLGDA
+4877 DRTQTGHILGDA
-4889 QHRKTMGVSDRAMS
+4889 QHRKTTGVSDRAMS
-4903 PVVFTLIRLL
+4903 PVVFVLIRLL

-4918 LLGATSDPQSLQK
+4918 LLGATKDPQSLQK
-4931 IIKPPVDN
+4931 IIKPPVHN

-4946 HIQEDLAQLTK
+4946 HIREDLAQLTK

-4972 VLSSLLKDPH
+4972 VLGSLLKDPH

-4990 QFDVLSTKQ
+4990 QFDGVLSTKE

-5005 AIVAN
+5005 EIVAN
-5010 TIIVPELEDLDKK
+5010 TIIIPELEDLDKK

-5036 ISSNPVVKI
+5036 ISSNPIVKI

-5050 ATFLSQ
+5050 GTFLPQ
-5056 LPKDSHI
+5056 LPKGSHI

-5085 QKNAKDTV
+5085 QKNARDTV
-5093 PVLWK
+5093 PLLWK

-5111 LPEILALQRD
+5111 LPEILALQKD

-5134 CSIRNFLN
+5134 CSIRYFLN
-5142 EPLSDVMRDLLQ
+5142 EPLSDVMRDLFQ
-5154 RRVNVFLSVW
+5154 KRVNVFLTVW

-5170 LDSNGEIK
+5170 LDTSGEIK
-5178 LPKGY
+5178 LPEGY
-5183 CDAELTLDSK
+5183 CDADLTLDSQ

-5215 IGLHNDLIHSVN
+5215 ISLHNDFIHSVN
-5227 KHIKEDDR
+5227 KHIKEDD
-5235 YLISP
+5235 SP

-5269 EKGGETLQD
+5269 ERGGQTLQD

-5292 LQGKPLITLTGIPAL
+5292 LQGKPLITLTGIPTL

-5319 NDVRNKLDQSALPS
+5319 NDVRNKLDQSALPT
-5333 SVMNTISG
+5333 SVMNMISG

-5352 LSITEI
+5352 LSVTEI

-5365 AGENAEMLLTDYIEK
+5365 AGENAEMLLTDYIEN
-5380 VLQMGDQANPHV
+5380 VLQMGDQTNPHV

-5429 VSADYKA
+5429 INTVYKA

-5442 AKILNNFLVYSRLEI
+5442 AKLLNTFLVHSRLET

-5462 HEMIILK
+5462 HEMIVLK
-5469 LRRFHAVDE
+5469 LRRVQAVDE
-5478 FRPTWSLKESLVA
+5478 FRPTWSLKESLIP
-5491 YLDTKDSELAVELEE
+5491 YLDVKDSELATELQE
-5506 MFPEEILLSQAVAT
+5506 MFPDEILLSHATAT
-5520 WRAAALFR
+5520 WKAAALFKRER
-5528 RARWES
+5528 REG

>member
-1 MEHRA
+1 MKCRVC
-6 SRSAAGDDAPGPC
+6 RSVSGGGSPSSC
-19 SKCGAQRAPGPGDK
+19 SKCGAALAPGDE
-33 DPERREGKLTPV
+33 DPERREGKLAPV
-45 PDTGAESGGDVK
+45 PDTRAEPGGEVE
-57 GQGAEGLPPTTETKQ
+57 GEGAEGPSSTTDTK
-72 EEGGSLMEN
+72 EEEAGSLVEE
-81 ARAWI
+81 ARALI
-86 GAPESTAEHAAGGPP
+86 STSETTPEHTAGGPP
-101 SSADTREEREEGAS
+101 SSTETQAEEEGAS
-115 LLEGVTAPSGS
+115 LLEGVAVQSDTSETAPQCT
-126 SEAAARRV
+126 
-134 AGDSSGKSRKRK
+134 AGDSSEKSRKRK
-146 KKRKKG
+146 KKRNKAKMG
-152 KKDPSISGEQ
+152 PSSSGEQ
-162 ESLPPLSTAAAQSPK
+162 GSLPTPSTAPVHSTELANMHVSPQEIQTLGSE
-177 VPDACVTAEEMQSP
+177 VAEP
-191 GGEAAKLGADVLGGG
+191 GADVLAGDGGG
-206 SGGTGG
+206 ARESGGAL
-212 SGRVLGHSA
+212 GRLG
-221 KEAGSLEAV
+221 KEAGSLEA
-230 AEGSPSS
+230 EGSRSS
-237 VDVKTPPKQR
+237 VDVMAPPKQSST
-247 GADNVAAPSP
+247 DSVAAPAP
-257 SSAAPKEKVGGG
+257 SSAAPEEKVGGR
-269 STTEHRETVQGSVG
+269 STTECGGTGRSNVE
-283 GGSHA
+283 GGSRA
-288 PDAGQLAESRA
+288 PDTGQLPETKPAS
-299 DFQSSGSGE
+299 QSSGSH
-308 KAASTGERA
+308 KKLASTGERTSVA
-317 SLSSGPSPGT
+317 SGLSPGM
-327 GAPGHTPAAAS
+327 GAPKSKAGAPC
-338 AERRSQDAQ
+338 AEHGSQDTK
-347 TPPAVRSSQAGKD
+347 TPPVVKSSQAG
-360 QQDTGQKV
+360 
-368 SHSTRENKVAKE
+368 R
-380 KKGTPGE
+380 
-387 KVREVTV
+387 V
-394 KASPTKAPEAARIGA
+394 K
-409 PESTAERAAG
+409 
-419 GPPSSADTREEREEG
+419 
-434 ASLLEG
+434 
-440 VTAPSGSSEAA
+440 
-451 ARRVAGDSS
+451 
-460 GKSRKRKKKRKK
+460 
-472 RKKDPSISGEQETLP
+472 Q
-487 PLSTAAAESPEL
+487 
-499 PDACVTAEEM
+499 
-509 QSPGGEA
+509 
-516 AKLGADVLAGSSGGA
+516 
-531 GGSGR
+531 
-536 ALGHSAKEAGSLE
+536 
-549 AVAEGS
+549 
-555 PSSVDVKTPPKQRG
+555 
-569 ADNVAAPSPSPAAP
+569 
-583 KQKVGGGSTTEHRE
+583 
-597 TVQGSVGGG
+597 
-606 SHAPD
+606 D
-611 AGQLAESRA
+611 AGQQVSSSTSRNEETKQKKKTPSEKTQEA
-620 DFQSSGSG
+620 TEKGS
-628 EKAAS
+628 
-633 TGERASLSSGPSPG
+633 
-647 TGAPGHTPAAASA
+647 
-660 ERRSQDAQTPP
+660 QTKG
-671 AVRSSQAG
+671 SQA
-679 KDQQDTG
+679 
-686 QKVSHSTRENE
+686 
-697 VAKEKKGTPGEKV
+697 
-710 REVTVKASPTKG
+710 
-722 PEGARKDHASAVTEK
+722 ARKDDASAVTNGRKDK
-737 KQKRNQRPVDK
+737 KQQTNQKPVDK
-748 VKESSV
+748 IKESFVCQSD
-754 SRREGV
+754 GV

-769 KDFKLDP
+769 KDFKINP

-783 RAEGIAAYA
+783 RAEGVYPYA
-792 SWKDNICELHC
+792 DWKDNICELIC
-803 TKRLEGHGY
+803 TKGLEEHGY
-812 LIEGNVTL
+812 LIEGTVVL
-820 AKESVNKPIPYKY
+820 AKENIDKHIPYKY
-833 WVTCSGGKY
+833 WVACGEGEY

-847 RSVSSNHVNRCLFI
+847 SSNNYVNRCLLI
-861 EGDLLSNGEWHQYDD
+861 KGNVLNNREWHQYDD
-876 IVCAEPSIMKNIQKI
+876 IVCAKPSLMKNLWKVI
-891 FSRNNNKDVVRGKMI
+891 SRDKNKDVVEGKKI
-906 AASIMLESIF
+906 AANVMLENIF
-916 SILGAWSPDN
+916 SILGTWSDNN
-926 LRNFLSQLTQFYVV
+926 LRNFLFQLRQFYTV
-940 TSHPWV
+940 TANPWV
-946 CDGREMPWTELDFGT
+946 HDGREMLWTELNFGP
-961 QQVNDLLLKYMRKI
+961 QQVNDLLLKYMKKI
-975 ARPFLAPE
+975 ALPFLAPE
-983 GAKAS
+983 DAKAS
-988 QEDIVI
+988 QEDTVI
-994 KSKLAL
+994 KSKLTL
-1000 GLTVLTVVEGFTLP
+1000 GLTILTVVERLELP
-1014 ALKDD
+1014 AFKSD
-1019 LVHLCSLLCLDKVSQ
+1019 LTALCSLLCLDKVSQ
-1034 EAILE
+1034 QAILD
-1039 EINPIKKAFAAV
+1039 EIGHIKKAFAAV
-1051 TGTLASLMVHLTN
+1051 TSLKVHLTN
-1064 LCQRCIDQQVDQWVW
+1064 LCQRCIDAQVDQWVW
-1079 ILPLLHFFAAPVQC
+1079 VIPLLHFFAAPLQH
-1093 DHLPMEEDYCVWLE
+1093 DHLLMEEDVWAGLE
-1107 GLPFAETKKN
+1107 GLPFAETRKKE
-1117 QDMGPLLQLMKEK
+1117 DRETLLQLMKEK
-1130 KYLMEFDRTLVKS
+1130 KYLMEFDKTLAKS
-1143 WTCVLPLESLAAFI
+1143 WICVLPLESLAEFI
-1157 KEFSS
+1157 EDFSS
-1162 DLLAILQGVAYRL
+1162 DFLVTLQGVSYRL
-1175 ENVDLSWK
+1175 ENMDRLW
-1183 NSKVVESVLKTL
+1183 NESKVVESLLKTL
-1195 LCTLDE
+1195 LCTLDKE
-1201 KQARAL
+1201 QARAL
-1207 EAHSWQS
+1207 EARSWES
-1214 CLTCWLKLHKRVCE
+1214 CLTCCLKLHKTICKCLKWGSR
-1228 NTKVGPWF
+1228 F
-1236 MVPATSA
+1236 AIPATSA
-1243 MIISKVA
+1243 VMISKVA
-1250 KLQPTAVPRDAVEEV
+1250 VLQPSAQVPGDAVQEV
-1265 LVVEVFGETLRHTQ
+1265 AVVDVFTEALRDTR

-1288 KLLTEY
+1288 KLLKEY
-1294 LESVTF
+1294 LEHVTF
-1300 SVSWEIQAW
+1300 SFYWELRAW
-1309 DEFVKISFPDEQLTE
+1309 NEFVKISFPDGQFTE
-1324 RWRKTLLA
+1324 RWKKTLLA
-1332 DLKRRIQA
+1332 DLERRIQ
-1340 ELPVHQILAYCCLHY
+1340 EEPPVNQILVYCCQHS
-1355 QFTRL
+1355 QFTQL
-1360 DSSID
+1360 DSSIE
-1365 WCFHTCAIEAVTAAC
+1365 WCFHNCATEAVTAAC

-1392 YNTSQFSQ
+1392 YSMGRFSR

-1407 KLWSVESGQSDNY
+1407 KSWPVKSGQSEDD

-1425 HRVLTRPDIKCIFH
+1425 HHVLTWPDIKHTFS
-1439 FNGTNTKLLEKL
+1439 FNGTNTELLEKL

-1456 NIIATA
+1456 NVMATA
-1462 DSVFMSVAYD
+1462 DSVFMSVTDD

-1484 EIFQHEEQFICIW
+1484 EIFQHEKQFICIW

-1505 REGRNLLQRD
+1505 NEHKELLQRQ
-1515 LKELLWRRREEVALL
+1515 LKELLQRRREEVTLL
-1530 RKEKEAIG
+1530 RKEKKAIG

-1543 CRRVQASVKVDVG
+1543 CRKVQASVKVYVG
-1556 EVESQYLEDL
+1556 EVEFQHLEDL
-1566 CSKRLNTVV
+1566 RSKRLNTVV
-1575 NVGER
+1575 NVGNR
-1580 PLRTYYSFSPELKGF
+1580 PLQTYYSLSPEVKKF
-1595 AQKMHSFKHSLIFQ
+1595 AQKMHSFKDSLIFQ
-1609 RFWEEAAQKAGEEY
+1609 QFWEEAAQKAGEEY
-1623 ESLEEEEEDNT
+1623 GRSEEEEDDNI
-1634 VPALDLDNVFS
+1634 VPALDLDDVFS
-1645 SLIRPCFVS
+1645 SLISPCFVS
-1654 YERLYNDLRS
+1654 YEMLYNDLRS
-1664 GNLALSA
+1664 GSLTLSA
-1671 VDRIFQEFTIHPE
+1671 VDRVFQEFTNHPE
-1684 GIKTEL
+1684 DIKTEL
-1690 NTICKLRPGEDR
+1690 HTICELRPGEDR
-1702 DWVDQRFEQIQQ
+1702 GWIDQRFQQIQQ
-1714 YHEMHVTFDA
+1714 YHEMHLTFDA
-1724 AKMIATVKESF
+1724 AKIIANVKESL

-1747 LAITEKLES
+1747 LDITEKLES
-1756 CETQKLDSIS
+1756 YKTHKLDFIS
-1766 PELMKAQRL
+1766 PELMHAKRL
-1775 LQGITVNR
+1775 LQGITVTR
-1783 CGCLR
+1783 RGCLR
-1788 ELAKQ
+1788 ELAQQ

-1805 DMNELKV
+1805 DINELKV

-1827 VDRVACFHDAVHG
+1827 VDRVACFHDTVHG

-1858 RCLKKLWRALDSDEN
+1858 CCLKKLWRALDSDEN
-1873 LPKKLHASA
+1873 LPKKLRASA

-1905 AAAINSRGIYVLGA
+1905 AAAINSRGIYVLRA

-1925 VSLDNVLHFTLP
+1925 VSLDNVLRFTLP
-1937 GSSGGN
+1937 GSAGDN
-1943 ETSRKYTLA
+1943 EAAWKYSLA

-1964 SVKGEQGL
+1964 SAKGEQGL

-2009 YCSPERES
+2009 YCSPKRES
-2017 RVLIDFSLGP
+2017 CVLIDFSLGLL
-2027 IPVLEGQGDMA
+2027 PVLEGQGDRA
-2038 AVLPGLCKIME
+2038 AVLPGLCKTME
-2049 SFLEGWKSFMYEKRL
+2049 SFLESWKSFMYEKRF

-2095 MLSFLKHNC
+2095 MLSFLKPNC
-2104 TERDV
+2104 SKEDV
-2109 LRVSGSELPPSS
+2109 LRASRSEVPPTS
-2121 RQAISDFQVMLDG
+2121 RKAVSDFQVMLDG
-2134 EKDLTAQLECIWDC
+2134 EKDLTARLECIWEC
-2148 YMNNMGSLLPN
+2148 YMCNMGSFLPN
-2159 CLDIDTLGGWLKS
+2159 CLDIDTLGGWLKN
-2172 LAGWESEQVTRDF
+2172 LASWESAQVTRDF
-2185 PRDLLYVGQPN
+2185 PRDLLSVGQPN
-2196 LITCPRSEVLASA
+2196 LITCPRSEVLTSA
-2209 LAIYMNSP
+2209 LALYMNSP

-2237 QVGLFLRRCFIP
+2237 QVGLFLRRCLIP

-2265 SYDVSCRAEDLFQH
+2265 SYDVSCRAEELFQH

-2289 IILCNC
+2289 VILCNC

-2303 SVFSQYK
+2303 SVLSQYK

-2319 AEIQRYLQHHYRVAQ
+2319 AEIQRYLQYHYRVAH

-2373 EEQPYYTGLLKTIRL
+2373 EEQPDCTELLKTIRL
-2388 VEPEVDE
+2388 IEPEVDE

-2438 LQYLTDNNGHMWLRQ
+2438 LQYLTDNNGNMWLRQ
-2453 KHHLYIIEILE
+2453 KCHLYIIEILE

-2474 HMSASQKYNF
+2474 HMSVSQKYNF

-2504 LGNQSGDISD
+2504 LWNQSGDASD
-2514 PGMDEEEFCSE
+2514 PGMDKEEFCSE

-2533 LKRFDQGYN
+2533 LKRFDQGCN
-2542 LDTFCYEVDSVEGNP
+2542 LDTFCYEAHSVEGSP
-2557 AECLQQFLLHCGI
+2557 AECLQQFLLHCG
-2570 MDPSW
+2570 MTDPSW
-2575 SELRNFT
+2575 AELRNFT
-2582 WFLNIQLRDCEASV
+2582 WFLNVQLRDCEASV
-2596 FCNPDFFQDTLQ
+2596 FCNPDFVHDTLQ

-2632 SDESSGRQSSSLD
+2632 SDQSSGRRSSSLE
-2645 NIAEDDLL
+2645 NVAEEDLL
-2653 PFRIRKKWESEP
+2653 PFRIRKRWESEP

-2679 FIGFHFQPNCSGGV
+2679 FIGFHFQPNGRDGV
-2693 DVINP
+2693 DAVNP
-2698 LNGNIIKKNVMT
+2698 LNGNVIKRNVMT
-2710 SRLYKGL
+2710 SQLYNGL
-2717 LLQRVPFNVQFD
+2717 LLQRVPFNVPFD

-2749 TDPDETYELTT
+2749 IDPDETYELTT
-2760 DNVLKILAIEMRFR
+2760 DNMLKLLAIEMRFR

-2791 LIKFLCKLRRSCV
+2791 LIKFLCKLRRSFV

-2824 TRIKEAE
+2824 ARIKEAE

-2848 FDEANTTEAISS
+2848 FDEANTTEAVSS

-2866 DHTVQGKPL
+2866 DRTVQGKPL

-2891 KHTLKMIQ
+2891 KHTPKMIQ

-2948 NNLTEKLYIQQIV
+2948 NNFTEKLYIQQIV
-2961 QRATEHVPMR
+2961 QRVSEHVPVG
-2971 QSEAEVITEVLF
+2971 QFEAEVITEVLF
-2983 ASQKYMR
+2983 ASQQYMR

-3013 FHKRSELL
+3013 FHTHSELL

-3035 KSTAERNTVIWSL
+3035 KSTAERNNVIWSL

-3071 QVLPKPYDTQ
+3071 QVLPKPYNTQ

-3087 ISLMQELFLSG
+3087 ITLMQDLFLSG

-3151 QAAHSDLFKNL
+3151 QAAHSDLFKDL

-3244 VGISNWA
+3244 IGISNWA

-3286 ALQKVEQYFYHFADA
+3286 ALQKVEQYFCHFADA
-3301 YENICKAQDREFF
+3301 YEKICKAQDREFF

-3361 FTSQLPEKGEIHARD
+3361 FTSQLPEKGEIHAHD
-3376 ISRIELVRQNI
+3376 ISRIDLVRQNI

-3402 TENYAALPILQQ
+3402 TENYAALQILQQ

-3481 DQKYVDL
+3481 GQKYVDL

-3538 KGQRETVAEL
+3538 KGQRETVKEL
-3548 KKWVQEF
+3548 KKWAHEF
-3555 AAANTEEHFISKQKY
+3555 AAANTEEHFISQQRY
-3570 SPSDVFVGYHSNTC
+3570 SPSDVFVGYHPTTC

-3589 QTMERLKPE
+3589 QTTERLRPA
-3598 CAPSE
+3598 CRPSE
-3603 LVSCVKREA
+3603 LLRCVKREA

-3617 NCATPDSVLRLCSSM
+3617 NCATPDAVIRLCNSVG
-3632 ALFTAD
+3632 LFMAD
-3638 SPANVYFKQ
+3638 SLANIYFKQ
-3647 QQHMSFA
+3647 QQHTSFA

-3660 IRAGS
+3660 VHAGA

-3688 LEREVQGR
+3688 LEREVRGK
-3696 AQRPQILLLQQFD
+3696 AQRPQILFLQQFD

-3718 RDFLDATSGNKVLII
+3718 RDFLDATPGNKILII

-3738 DGSQNAQLIASAKYA
+3738 DGSQNAQLIASAKYT
-3753 VVNELNKVD
+3753 VVNEINRVD

-3778 VEGGTSYVGF
+3778 VEGGSSYVGF

-3802 RSKDMVSDM
+3802 RSKDMISDM

-3821 VFCEDLGKTKVVA
+3821 MFCEDSGKTKVAA
-3834 LPVNGEQEENEVEV
+3834 LPVNGEQEESKVEV
-3848 ETPVPAAEHCE
+3848 EAPVPEAEHCE

-3880 RDQNEDLSRSRIRI
+3880 RDQNEDLSRSRKRI

-3919 SNLLRKQEENSLH
+3919 SNLLKKQEENSLH

-3959 RVQSVI
+3959 RVQKVI

-3978 NGNLDLLVRP
+3978 NGNLELLVRP
-3988 TAEWVTNLWMFIFS
+3988 AAEWVTNLWMFIFS
-4002 DTKLLTVPY
+4002 DTKLLTVPS
-4011 GVAKNSS
+4011 GVGANSS

-4026 NNMMVSAGVGNELPF
+4026 NNMTVSADVGNEMPF

-4049 DEMWLEAQYIQN
+4049 DELWLEAQYIQN
-4061 TEDQSEKFVD
+4061 TEDQAEKFVD

-4076 ALGKFISA
+4076 ALGKFLSA
-4084 LTEEERQMLFQC
+4084 LSEEERHMLFQC
-4096 YITDF
+4096 YTTDF
-4101 IVLTIAVSSLEELQ
+4101 IVLTIGVSSLEELQ
-4115 CLRIAFLSCI
+4115 CLRSAFLSCI
-4125 EEWKATSPRREET
+4125 EEWKAASPRREET

-4145 HLGYNQFK
+4145 HLGYSQFK
-4153 RRLQNF
+4153 SRLQNF

-4166 PCAADYLVNQEG
+4166 PRVVDYLVNQQG
-4178 YGIPHTEMVLDV
+4178 DGIPHSEMVLDV

-4198 ELENQVQTARP
+4198 ELENQVQTAHP
-4209 EIWLQK
+4209 ETWLQK
-4215 VKSLRMPIEFLCKE
+4215 VKNLRMPIEFLCKE
-4229 KDLQRSGSRCHQ
+4229 KDLQRTGSWCHQ
-4241 LLKELEVCWN
+4241 LLKNLKVCWD
-4251 RIFSMSLFVEH
+4251 RVFSMSLFVEH
-4262 VLLGID
+4262 VLLGIN

-4282 LLLAKCFQHDSDM
+4282 LLLANCFQHNSDM
-4295 KTHPTFVAVMKVLCE
+4295 KTHPTFVAMMKVLCQ
-4310 CKNEVSN
+4310 CKDEVSH
-4317 RLYRYSLMSCP
+4317 RLYRHGLKSCP
-4328 ICLGEP
+4328 VCLGEP
-4334 KDPVCLPCY
+4334 KDPVCLPCC
-4343 HMFCQKCI
+4343 HVFCQKCI
-4351 RMWLV
+4351 RTWLV

-4365 RVAVGDVDLNVSVE
+4365 KVAVGDVDLDVSVE
-4379 LRDAIARNAMFRQR
+4379 LRDAIAKGALFRQR

-4406 FKDNEPPDA
+4406 FKDNEPPEA
-4415 EVIQELLNLLF
+4415 EVILELLNLLF

-4431 LKGSGHPDTYTKF
+4431 LQGSDQPAIYTKF

-4450 EVDETPVIRSV
+4450 EVDETPIIRSV

-4484 VEHNEILE
+4484 VEHNEILDK
-4492 TNDKK
+4492 NDKK

-4521 EHINYLPGDRGFP
+4521 EHINYLPGERGFP

-4540 NNGETPQESS
+4540 NNQEIPQESS
-4550 VDYLQAV
+4550 VEYLQAV

-4573 LHERT
+4573 LHRPT
-4578 EQDQVE
+4578 EQDHVE
-4584 EKQHY
+4584 EKQRY
-4589 LENVRVFC
+4589 LANVRVFC
-4597 SLTKNNWH
+4597 NLTKNNWH

-4614 SQYGIEFAQKL
+4614 SQYGMEFAQKL
-4625 VTETQFNW
+4625 VTEAQFNW
-4633 VFPVEILQQVRNSQS
+4633 VFPVEILQQVQNSQT
-4648 NHIDRYLTCGENYR
+4648 NHIDRYLACGESYR
-4662 VLRDAVGKAMIEC
+4662 ALRDAVGKAMIEC
-4675 QIEGLLEAEK
+4675 RTEGLLEAEK
-4685 ASSSSSAVQPVHL
+4685 ASASSLPVQRVHL
-4698 LLAIFREVTALYGAS
+4698 LLAVFREVTALYGVS
-4713 DSSLHPKQQQTDA
+4713 DSNLHPKQQQTDA
-4726 MTGFIQSSQ
+4726 MTTFIQDSQ
-4735 ALSSPDLQHFAT
+4735 VLNSPELQHFAA
-4747 SLVMNA
+4747 SLVTNT

-4763 FSRNGALIEMAVHTA
+4763 FSPSGALIEMAVHTA
-4778 AVLLCGQNPVL
+4778 AVLLCGQSPVL
-4789 QPLQNLAFC
+4789 QPLRNLAFC

-4809 MPEDVTAQARAWQ
+4809 MPEDIMAQARAWK
-4822 GMATLRWYTCP
+4822 GVASLRWYTCP
-4833 NGHACTVGEC
+4833 NGHPCTVGEC
-4843 GRPMETSRC
+4843 GLPMETSRC
-4852 LDCGAPVGGQQHKSL
+4852 LDCGAQVGGMMHIPL
-4867 PGFQELRSNE
+4867 HGFQEFRSNE
-4877 DRTQTGHVLGDA
+4877 DRTQTGHILGDA
-4889 QHRKTMGVSDRAMS
+4889 QHRKTTGVSDRAMS
-4903 PVVFTLIRLL
+4903 PVVFVLIRLL
-4913 THLTM
+4913 THLTL
-4918 LLGATSDPQSLQK
+4918 LLGATKDPQSLQK
-4931 IIKPPVDN
+4931 IIKPPVHN

-4946 HIQEDLAQLTK
+4946 HIREDLAQLTK

-4972 VLSSLLKDPH
+4972 VLGSLLKDPH

-4990 QFDVLSTKQ
+4990 QFDGVLSTKE

-5005 AIVAN
+5005 EIVAN
-5010 TIIVPELEDLDKK
+5010 TIIIPELEDLDKK

-5036 ISSNPVVKI
+5036 LSSNPIVKI

-5050 ATFLSQ
+5050 GTFLPQ
-5056 LPKDSHI
+5056 LPKGSHI

-5093 PVLWK
+5093 PLLWK

-5134 CSIRNFLN
+5134 CSIRYFLS
-5142 EPLSDVMRDLLQ
+5142 EPLSDVMRDLFQ
-5154 RRVNVFLSVW
+5154 KRVNVFLTVW

-5170 LDSNGEIK
+5170 LDTSGEIK

-5183 CDAELTLDSK
+5183 CDADLTLDSQ

-5215 IGLHNDLIHSVN
+5215 ISLHNDFIHSVN

-5269 EKGGETLQD
+5269 ERGGQTLQD

-5292 LQGKPLITLTGIPAL
+5292 LQGKPLITLTGIPTL

-5319 NDVRNKLDQSALPS
+5319 NDVRNKLDQSALPT
-5333 SVMNTISG
+5333 SVMNMISG

-5352 LSITEI
+5352 LSVTEI

-5365 AGENAEMLLTDYIEK
+5365 AGENAEMLLTDYIEN
-5380 VLQMGDQANPHV
+5380 VLQMGDQTNPHV

-5429 VSADYKA
+5429 INTVYKA

-5442 AKILNNFLVYSRLEI
+5442 AKLLNTFLVHSRLET

-5462 HEMIILK
+5462 HEMIVLK
-5469 LRRFHAVDE
+5469 LRRVQAVDE
-5478 FRPTWSLKESLVA
+5478 FRPTWSLKESLLP
-5491 YLDTKDSELAVELEE
+5491 YLDVKDSELATELQE
-5506 MFPEEILLSQAVAT
+5506 MFPDEILLSHATAT
-5520 WRAAALFR
+5520 WKAAALFKRER
-5528 RARWES
+5528 REG